1 MARTNTFTLTAD
13 ELNNIIAQAVATAM
27 STQKATPSTKSKGS
41 KAPTKADLSRKDG
54 TVGKDGRVWLVTSKG
69 ERKWVSQSSY
79 DYVQKKRAYA
89 SGEIVRTEHT
99 QAEKDAYKKA
109 YAKEW
114 AKWQKLGKH
123 TSAENKAKHAEIVAM
138 LKK

>member
-1 MARTNTFTLTAD
+1 MARTNNTLTLTQAQ
-13 ELNNIIAQAVATAM
+13 LNDIIANAVATAM
-27 STQKATPSTKSKGS
+27 GTQKAQPKKGA
-41 KAPTKADLSRKDG
+41 KAPTKADMERKDG
-54 TVGKDGRVWLVTSKG
+54 TVRKDGKVWLVTAKG

-89 SGEIVRTEHT
+89 SGELVRTEHT